1 MRAVPRW
8 TLISSGIA
16 PVLLIGG
23 WAVAGALEGD
33 GYDPAR
39 ETISALAASGAA
51 GSWVMTGAFLG
62 LGVCHLVTA
71 WGLRAA
77 RPAGRLALAAGGVV
91 ALVVALFPVPL
102 SGGSIRHGSAAVA
115 GFALLALWPMLA
127 AAPGGPVPWALRPVP
142 AVAVTTVMTLGAAW
156 FLVATELHGAA
167 GVAERFVTCLQ
178 ALWPLVV
185 VGSCLSY
192 RPRADAVS
200 RP

>member
-8 TLISSGIA
+8 ALISSGSA

-23 WAVAGALEGD
+23 WIVAGALEGA

-39 ETISALAASGAA
+39 DTISALAASGAA
-51 GSWVMTGAFLG
+51 GFWVMTGAFLG

-77 RPAGRLALAAGGVV
+77 RPAGRLALAGGGVV

-102 SGGSIRHGSAAVA
+102 SGGSIRHGSAAAA
-115 GFALLALWPMLA
+115 GFALLAAWPVLA
-127 AAPGGPVPWALRPVP
+127 VAPDGPAPWALRPVP
-142 AVAVTTVMTLGAAW
+142 AVAVTTAMTLGAGW
-156 FLVATELHGAA
+156 FLVETERHGTA
-167 GVAERFVTCLQ
+167 GIAERFVTFLQ

-185 VGSCLSY
+185 VASCLLH
-192 RPRADAVS
+192 RQRADAAA
-200 RP
+200 